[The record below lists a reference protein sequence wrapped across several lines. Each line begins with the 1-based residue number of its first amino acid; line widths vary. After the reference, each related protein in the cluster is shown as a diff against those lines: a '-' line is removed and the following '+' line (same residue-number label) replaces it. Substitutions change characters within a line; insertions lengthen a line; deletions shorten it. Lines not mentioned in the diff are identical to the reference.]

1 MSQRKIAFF
10 GQSENTFNRQLGF
23 MESYLVLSYGAVVG
37 AVCVMFIG
45 GFLKGATGFG
55 MPMIVV
61 SGMSFLTDPKMIVA
75 SLVLPLLVTNL
86 IQIARGGLRTALSVL
101 REHWRYI
108 LLVCIGVI
116 VSSQFIMYVESR
128 MMYLLLGGPIVAL
141 SFVQLLGVRC
151 QISDQSSK
159 GFETVASLTSG
170 VLGGLAGSWGPPTVL
185 YLLAVNTP
193 KAKQMIVQ
201 GVIYGCGSVV
211 LLVGHL
217 QSGLLTE
224 KTLGLSAFFV
234 IPAILGMAFGFRFGD
249 RMNHEIYRKTTLAL
263 LLLIGA
269 NLVGRGATF

>member
-1 MSQRKIAFF
+1 
-10 GQSENTFNRQLGF
+10 